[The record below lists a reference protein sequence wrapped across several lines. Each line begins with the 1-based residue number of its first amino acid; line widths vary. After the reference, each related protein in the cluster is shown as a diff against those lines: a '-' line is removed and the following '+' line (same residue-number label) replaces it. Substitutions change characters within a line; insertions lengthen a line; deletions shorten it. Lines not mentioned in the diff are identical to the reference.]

1 MDDTQHAAHI
11 VVIDDNP
18 SDVYLLRYALSQ
30 LHESYELEVLR
41 DGEQALQFV
50 NWHRTQTDQPRP
62 CVIVLDLH
70 LPRYDGLSVLRA
82 IKKEPVLA
90 HIHVVILTAQASP
103 DEEYEMLR
111 LGVRLY
117 RAKPTNLEE
126 LAEVAAQILEV
137 CKEPALVS

>member
-1 MDDTQHAAHI
+1 MESTEHAAHI

-18 SDVYLLRYALSQ
+18 SDVYLLRYALNQ
-30 LHESYELEVLR
+30 LNEPYELDVLR
-41 DGEQALQFV
+41 DGEEALQFV
-50 NWHRTQTDQPRP
+50 NWHRTRTDEPRP

-82 IKKEPVLA
+82 IKMEPVLA

-103 DEEYEMLR
+103 DEESEMLR

-117 RAKPTNLEE
+117 RAKPSNLEE
-126 LAEVAAQILEV
+126 LAAVAAEILDV

>member
-1 MDDTQHAAHI
+1 MESTQQAAHI

-30 LHESYELEVLR
+30 LHEPYDLEVLR
-41 DGEQALQFV
+41 DGEEALQFV
-50 NWHRTQTDQPRP
+50 NWHRTRIDEPRP

-82 IKKEPVLA
+82 IKTEPVLA

-103 DEEYEMLR
+103 DEEYKMLS

-117 RAKPTNLEE
+117 RAKPSNLEE
-126 LAEVAAQILEV
+126 LSAVAAEILDV
-137 CKEPALVS
+137 CKEPVLVS

>member
-1 MDDTQHAAHI
+1 VGESQSAAHI

-18 SDVYLLRYALSQ
+18 SDVYLLRYALNELQ
-30 LHESYELEVLR
+30 EPYELEVLR
-41 DGEQALQFV
+41 DGEEALQFV
-50 NWHRTQTDQPRP
+50 DWHRTRTGEPRP

-90 HIHVVILTAQASP
+90 HIHVVILASQASP
-103 DEEYEMLR
+103 EEEREMLSM
-111 LGVRLY
+111 GVRLY

-126 LAEVAAQILEV
+126 LSAVAAEILDV
-137 CKEPALVS
+137 CKEPALVT

>member
-1 MDDTQHAAHI
+1 MENTRQAAHI

-18 SDVYLLRYALSQ
+18 SDVYLLRYALNQ
-30 LHESYELEVLR
+30 LHEPYELEVLR
-41 DGEQALQFV
+41 DGEKALQFV
-50 NWHRTQTDQPRP
+50 DSHRTRADEPRP

-82 IKKEPVLA
+82 IKKEPALA

-103 DEEYEMLR
+103 DEESEMLG

-117 RAKPTNLEE
+117 RAKPSNLEE
-126 LAEVAAQILEV
+126 LTMVAAEILEV